1 MTAPLR
7 KTPAQGR
14 TGTPMTGKGFARR
27 LFSIRPGGG
36 IPCGKARGLS
46 ASGAGGGSMRGLSA
60 FLHARTVPTLAGTGL
75 VVLLGGAAT
84 PALAN
89 ALLPDAATA
98 GSAPAGPAAR
108 DQPGSRQVLPAFAPP
123 IPLVGGG
130 PSSFAPLVR
139 KVVPAVVNIAVTRD
153 TDPQARRKL
162 PSSVRDTP
170 LEHRYRERMRRHH
183 DDLLEA
189 GSGFL
194 IDPSGVIVTNG
205 HVVEDADRITVS
217 LMGGQEYTATLTGL
231 DPLTDIAVI
240 KIDSPQPLP
249 YVQWG
254 DSRLVQVGDWILA
267 AGNPFGL
274 GSSVTAGIVSAR
286 GRDIGASPFDDFLQ
300 LDAPINP
307 GNSGGPTFN
316 LAGQVVALNTAIVS
330 PTGGSVGLGFSIP
343 SELVIPIVETLR
355 RTGHIDRGWLGA
367 TLEDSATHTGVQ
379 VSEVDRNGPAFRGG
393 LRKGDIITRLNTER
407 VETARFLIRA
417 VAAIQPE
424 TDAQI
429 TILRAKQSLVLGVHI
444 GTRPDSED
452 GDTH

>member
-1 MTAPLR
+1 MRRPPAPLQAGQTLTGKAPARGQRMVFAAR
-7 KTPAQGR
+7 KTR
-14 TGTPMTGKGFARR
+14 N
-27 LFSIRPGGG
+27 
-36 IPCGKARGLS
+36 ARGFSRPLS
-46 ASGAGGGSMRGLSA
+46 GGLCAGLSVI
-60 FLHARTVPTLAGTGL
+60 FHARAWAALAGTGL
-75 VVLLGGAAT
+75 AFLLAGEAT
-84 PALAN
+84 PARA
-89 ALLPDAATA
+89 DGTAAPT
-98 GSAPAGPAAR
+98 
-108 DQPGSRQVLPAFAPP
+108 
-123 IPLVGGG
+123 PLVSTG
-130 PSSFAPLVR
+130 PLSFAPLVR

-153 TDPQARRKL
+153 TDAQARRKL

-205 HVVEDADRITVS
+205 HVVEDADKITVS

-240 KIDSPQPLP
+240 KIESPQPLP
-249 YVQWG
+249 YVSWG

-355 RTGHIDRGWLGA
+355 KTGHIDRGWLGA

-379 VSEVDRNGPAFRGG
+379 VAEVDRNGPAFRGG
-393 LRKGDIITRLNTER
+393 LRRGDIITKLNAER

-417 VAAIQPE
+417 VAAIQPDS
-424 TDAQI
+424 DAQI
-429 TILRAKQSLVLGVHI
+429 TILRARQPVVLGVHI

-452 GDTH
+452 GDSH